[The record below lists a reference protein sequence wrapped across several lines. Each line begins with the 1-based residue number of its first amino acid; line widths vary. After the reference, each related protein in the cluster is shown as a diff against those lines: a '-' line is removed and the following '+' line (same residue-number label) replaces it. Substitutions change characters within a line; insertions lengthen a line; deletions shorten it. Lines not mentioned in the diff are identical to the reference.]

1 MDVKKCYQSF
11 GGDYED
17 VSARLVSDERI
28 ERFVRKFVELDD
40 CGQMLAA
47 LEKADYRTAFLKAHD
62 LKGTSSNMGFTAL
75 YASSFELCEALR
87 AGQPSRDITAL
98 TAAVKSDC
106 ERIAQAVKESDN

>member
-1 MDVKKCYQSF
+1 MDVKKCYQAF

-62 LKGTSSNMGFTAL
+62 LKGTSSNMGFTSL

-87 AGQPSRDITAL
+87 AGQPSIDISPL
-98 TAAVKSDC
+98 VAAVKSDC
-106 ERIAQAVKESDN
+106 ERITQAVKESDN